1 MRKHVFDD
9 DDDDDDND
17 DDDVFFVHIFGVLR
31 FEFAGPYSCL
41 VVSSIGRSVFVLE
54 LLICCSLFVGE
65 RKYAEKSHVHFVF

>member
-1 MRKHVFDD
+1 MFD
-9 DDDDDDND
+9 D
-17 DDDVFFVHIFGVLR
+17 DDDVFFSYFCCLR
-31 FEFAGPYSCL
+31 FEFTGPYSCL